1 MSYTLLLLRVPAGA
15 SGDDVEKIVL
25 STTQAED
32 TRVPGP
38 LDAEKERHKRML
50 VDALLAECPEL
61 QGGEPDYAELARAED
76 ISEEQAR
83 HEFHW
88 WTVRGPEEGA
98 AIEKQPIVM
107 AETVR
112 YSSCRLAMRHVRM

>member
-1 MSYTLLLLRVPAGA
+1 MSYTLLLIPVPAGA

-25 STTQAED
+25 STQAED

-38 LDAEKERHKRML
+38 PDPEKERHKRML

-88 WTVRGPEEGA
+88 WTVRGARTLCISGLRSPERASRSARRAGT
-98 AIEKQPIVM
+98 K
-107 AETVR
+107 
-112 YSSCRLAMRHVRM
+112 S